1 MWKIQ
6 KFKMLDDL
14 YSMLLRLIKFKLKNL
29 QNQFSLI
36 YLEIQIDIII
46 IIKVMTNKI
55 LHFLCF
61 ILQLI

>member
-1 MWKIQ
+1 
-6 KFKMLDDL
+6 MLDDL